1 MDNISV
7 IGIGKLG
14 LCFSLSL
21 ERAGYRVVGV
31 DVNEPYVKSIND
43 KTFNSSE
50 ARVNVRLAASKN
62 FEATTS
68 LDKALAHSNVLFV
81 VVATPSLPNGRY
93 DHSQIEGLVTNL
105 VDRGIQNETKHL
117 IMNCTT
123 MPAYCEEL
131 GKRLEE
137 YNWTVTYNPE
147 FIAQG
152 TIIRDQENPDMVLI
166 GEANPMVGNLLE
178 ELYERMTD
186 NDPRVCRMSPTEA
199 EITKISL
206 NCFLTTKI
214 AYTNM
219 IGDIVKKAGG
229 TPQVVLDAIGADSRV
244 GKKLTRYGFGY
255 GGPCFP
261 RDNRALGIFA
271 ADINVA
277 ADISRATDDSNKKHL
292 EFQLRDYMTNN
303 PKDANTTV
311 AFGQHDKT
319 DYSEKITVW
328 FESVTYKEGST
339 MIEESQQLEF
349 AVGLAYG
356 GYEVLISDVQEVV
369 ETVQALY
376 GDLFLYEVRKA

>member
-31 DVNEPYVKSIND
+31 DVNESYVKSIND

-50 ARVNVRLAASKN
+50 ARVNDRLAGSKN
-62 FEATTS
+62 FEATID
-68 LDKALAHSNVLFV
+68 LDKALGHSNILFV
-81 VVATPSLPNGRY
+81 VVATPSLANGRY
-93 DHSQIEGLVTNL
+93 DHSQIEGLVENL
-105 VDRGIQNETKHL
+105 IARGPQNETKHL
-117 IMNCTT
+117 VMNCTT
-123 MPAYCEEL
+123 MPGYCTEL

-152 TIIRDQENPDMVLI
+152 TVIRDQENPDMVLI

-178 ELYERMTD
+178 ELYDRMTD
-186 NDPRVCRMSPTEA
+186 NEPRVCRMSPTEA

-277 ADISRATDDSNKKHL
+277 ADISQATDDSNKKHL
-292 EFQLRDYMTNN
+292 EFQLRDYMKNN
-303 PKDANTTV
+303 PKDTTPTV
-311 AFGQHDKT
+311 AFGKHNKSE
-319 DYSEKITVW
+319 YSEKITVW

-356 GYEVLISDVQEVV
+356 GYEVLISDIQEVV

-376 GDLFLYEVRKA
+376 GDLLLYEVRHP

>member
-7 IGIGKLG
+7 VGIGKLG

-31 DVNEPYVKSIND
+31 DINQQYVDSVNN

-50 ARVNVRLAASKN
+50 ARVNQRLGQSKN
-62 FEATTS
+62 FEATTD
-68 LDKALAHSNVLFV
+68 LNKALAHSNVVFV
-81 VVATPSLPNGRY
+81 IVATPSLDNGRY
-93 DHSQIEGLVTNL
+93 DHSQIEGLVDNL
-105 VDRGIQNETKHL
+105 VAQGPQNEVKHL
-117 IMNCTT
+117 VMNCTT
-123 MPAYCEEL
+123 MPGYCEEL
-131 GKRLEE
+131 GQRLAPF
-137 YNWTVTYNPE
+137 NWTVSYNPE

-152 TIIRDQENPDMVLI
+152 TIIRDQENPDLVLI
-166 GEANPMVGNLLE
+166 GEANKMVGNILE
-178 ELYERMTD
+178 DIYDRMTD
-186 NDPRVCRMSPTEA
+186 NSPRVCRMSPTEA

-219 IGDIVKKAGG
+219 IGDIVKASGG
-229 TPQVVLDAIGADSRV
+229 DPQTVLDAIGADSRV

-261 RDNRALGIFA
+261 RDNRALGIYA
-271 ADINVA
+271 ADIQVA
-277 ADISRATDDSNKKHL
+277 ADISDATDAMNQKHL
-292 EFQLRDYMTNN
+292 AFQLNDYMTNN
-303 PKDANTTV
+303 PQEDTATL
-311 AFGQHDKT
+311 AFGQHDKSN
-319 DYSEKITVW
+319 YSDEIGVW

-376 GDLFLYEVRKA
+376 GDLFLYEVRKG

>member
-1 MDNISV
+1 MDNIGV

-21 ERAGYRVVGV
+21 DRAGYRVVGV
-31 DVNEPYVKSIND
+31 DIDESYVKSIND
-43 KTFNSSE
+43 KSFNSSE
-50 ARVNVRLAASKN
+50 ARVNNRLAASKN
-62 FEATTS
+62 FEATTD
-68 LDKALAHSNVLFV
+68 LDKALAHSNIVFV
-81 VVATPSLPNGRY
+81 IVATPSLVNGRY
-93 DHSQIEGLVTNL
+93 DHSQIEGLVDNL
-105 VDRGIQNETKHL
+105 MQRGPQNETKHL
-117 IMNCTT
+117 VMNCTT
-123 MPAYCEEL
+123 MPGYCEEL

-152 TIIRDQENPDMVLI
+152 TIIRDQENPDMILI

-186 NDPRVCRMSPTEA
+186 NNPRVCRMSPTEA

-219 IGDIVKKAGG
+219 VGDIVKKAGG
-229 TPQVVLDAIGADSRV
+229 SPQVVLDAIGADSRV

-271 ADINVA
+271 SDINVA
-277 ADISRATDDSNKKHL
+277 ADISVATDEMNKKHL
-292 EFQLRDYMTNN
+292 QFQLKDYIKNN
-303 PKDANTTV
+303 PAPEGAVV
-311 AFGQHDKT
+311 AFGRHDKT
-319 DYSEKITVW
+319 AYSEKIAVW

-356 GYEVLISDVQEVV
+356 GYEVLISDVQEVI

-376 GDLFLYEVRKA
+376 GDLFLYEVRRP

>member
-14 LCFSLSL
+14 LCFCLSL

-31 DVNEPYVKSIND
+31 DVNEAYVKSINE
-43 KTFNSSE
+43 KTLNSPE
-50 ARVNVRLAASKN
+50 ARVNDRLAGSKN
-62 FEATTS
+62 FEATTD
-68 LDKALAHSNVLFV
+68 LDKALAHSNILFV
-81 VVATPSLPNGRY
+81 VVATPSLLNGRY
-93 DHSQIEGLVTNL
+93 DHSQIEGLVEDL
-105 VDRGIQNETKHL
+105 KLRGAQNETKHL
-117 IMNCTT
+117 VMNCTT
-123 MPAYCEEL
+123 MPGYCEEL
-131 GKRLEE
+131 GKRLEDH
-137 YNWTVTYNPE
+137 NWTVTYNPE

-152 TIIRDQENPDMVLI
+152 TIIRDQENPDMILI

-178 ELYERMTD
+178 EVYERMTD

-219 IGDIVKKAGG
+219 IGDIVKKSGG
-229 TPQVVLDAIGADSRV
+229 TPQVVLDAIGADTRV

-271 ADINVA
+271 SDINVS
-277 ADISRATDDSNKKHL
+277 ADISFATDEMNKKHL
-292 EFQLRDYMTNN
+292 QFQLDDYMKNN
-303 PKDANTTV
+303 PKTAAGGI
-311 AFGQHDKT
+311 AFGKHDKS
-319 DYSEKITVW
+319 DYSDKISVW

-356 GYEVLISDVQEVV
+356 GYEVLISDVQEVI

-376 GDLFLYEVRKA
+376 GDLLLYEVRKN

>member
-21 ERAGYRVVGV
+21 DRAGYRVVGM
-31 DVNEPYVKSIND
+31 DINESYIKSIND
-43 KTFNSSE
+43 KSFNSSE
-50 ARVNVRLAASKN
+50 ARVNDRLAGSKN
-62 FEATTS
+62 FEATTD
-68 LDKALAHSNVLFV
+68 LDKALAHSNIVFI

-93 DHSQIEGLVTNL
+93 DHSQIEGLVDHFIQL
-105 VDRGIQNETKHL
+105 GPQNEIKHL
-117 IMNCTT
+117 VMNCTT
-123 MPAYCEEL
+123 MPGYCEEL

-152 TIIRDQENPDMVLI
+152 TIIRDQENPDMILI

-186 NDPRVCRMSPTEA
+186 NNPTEA
-199 EITKISL
+199 EITKLSL

-219 IGDIVKKAGG
+219 VGDIVKKAGG
-229 TPQVVLDAIGADSRV
+229 SPQVVLDAIGADSRV

-271 ADINVA
+271 SDINVA
-277 ADISRATDDSNKKHL
+277 ADISVATDAMNKKHL
-292 EFQLRDYMTNN
+292 QFQLKDYIKNN
-303 PKDANTTV
+303 PTTKGAVV
-311 AFGQHDKT
+311 AFGRHDKT
-319 DYSEKITVW
+319 DYSEKIAVW

-356 GYEVLISDVQEVV
+356 GYEVLLSDVQEVI

-376 GDLFLYEVRKA
+376 GDLFLYEVRKS

>member
-31 DVNEPYVKSIND
+31 DVNEAYVKSINN

-50 ARVNVRLAASKN
+50 ARVNDRLAGSKN
-62 FEATTS
+62 FEATTD
-68 LDKALAHSNVLFV
+68 LDKALAHSNILFV
-81 VVATPSLPNGRY
+81 VVATPSLVNGRY
-93 DHSQIEGLVTNL
+93 DHSQIEGLVDNL
-105 VDRGIQNETKHL
+105 LDRGAQNETKHL
-117 IMNCTT
+117 VMNCTT
-123 MPAYCEEL
+123 MPGYCAEL
-131 GKRLEE
+131 GERLEE

-178 ELYERMTD
+178 ELYDRMTD
-186 NDPRVCRMSPTEA
+186 NEPRVCRMSPTEA

-292 EFQLRDYMTNN
+292 AFQLRDYMKNN
-303 PKDANTTV
+303 PKDTTPTV
-311 AFGQHDKT
+311 AFGKHDKSE
-319 DYSEKITVW
+319 YSEKITVW

-376 GDLFLYEVRKA
+376 GDLLLYEVRG